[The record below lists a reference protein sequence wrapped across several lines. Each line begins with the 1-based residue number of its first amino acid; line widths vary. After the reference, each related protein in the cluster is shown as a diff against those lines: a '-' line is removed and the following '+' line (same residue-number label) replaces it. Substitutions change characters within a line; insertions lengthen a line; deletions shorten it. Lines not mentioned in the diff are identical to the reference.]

1 MNNVWNSGKMEM
13 KGKKKVMW
21 QRIIDNLQPGYII
34 LTFDSMEWVRGE
46 TIGYGSFSTV
56 TLATPTDNDSGEFP
70 PLMAVKSS
78 DSYAR
83 QREIGDCDEIVRCYG
98 EDRTVENGDEMY
110 NLFLEYAS
118 RGSLGSN
125 LKKLNGEGLPEATVC
140 RYTGSVLRGLRHIHA
155 NGFAHCD
162 LKLRNILLCCDG
174 AVKIADFGLAKRTE
188 EVTASSGVQIRGM
201 PLSEADVWALGCAV
215 VEMFIGETAWSF
227 KEGSHF
233 MSLLI
238 RMVSERNFRGFPRT
252 CRDKEETFCQNPKK
266 RWTAEMLLNHPFIAV
281 DLDPDDLEE
290 TDIHLKTEDV
300 STSPR
305 CPFEFADWVSASSD
319 SETQYRPFDSL
330 DERIASLATDLIPDW
345 SVTSNWVT
353 PLKKKE
359 SILGFHVAMGSAHSN
374 ESVED

>member
-1 MNNVWNSGKMEM
+1 
-13 KGKKKVMW
+13 
-21 QRIIDNLQPGYII
+21 
-34 LTFDSMEWVRGE
+34 
-46 TIGYGSFSTV
+46 
-56 TLATPTDNDSGEFP
+56 
-70 PLMAVKSS
+70 
-78 DSYAR
+78 
-83 QREIGDCDEIVRCYG
+83 
-98 EDRTVENGDEMY
+98 MY

-125 LKKLNGEGLPEATVC
+125 LKKLNGEGLPEATVR

-201 PLSEADVWALGCAV
+201 PLYMAPESVNDNEYRSEADVWALGCAV
-215 VEMFIGETAWSF
+215 E
-227 KEGSHF
+227 
-233 MSLLI
+233 L
-238 RMVSERNFRGFPRT
+238 PRIPENLSGQG
-252 CRDKEETFCQNPKK
+252 RDFLSKCFVKDPKK

-305 CPFEFADWVSASSD
+305 CPFDSPIGFLLPPIQKRINAVSTFRFA
-319 SETQYRPFDSL
+319 
-330 DERIASLATDLIPDW
+330 
-345 SVTSNWVT
+345 
-353 PLKKKE
+353 
-359 SILGFHVAMGSAHSN
+359 G
-374 ESVED
+374 

>member
-1 MNNVWNSGKMEM
+1 
-13 KGKKKVMW
+13 
-21 QRIIDNLQPGYII
+21 
-34 LTFDSMEWVRGE
+34 
-46 TIGYGSFSTV
+46 
-56 TLATPTDNDSGEFP
+56 
-70 PLMAVKSS
+70 
-78 DSYAR
+78 
-83 QREIGDCDEIVRCYG
+83 
-98 EDRTVENGDEMY
+98 MY

-125 LKKLNGEGLPEATVC
+125 LKKLNGEGLPEATVR

-162 LKLRNILLCCDG
+162 LKLRNILLCGDG

-201 PLSEADVWALGCAV
+201 PLYMAPESVNDNEYGSEADVWALGCAV

-252 CRDKEETFCQNPKK
+252 CRDKGETFCQSALG
-266 RWTAEMLLNHPFIAV
+266 RVHIAE
-281 DLDPDDLEE
+281 
-290 TDIHLKTEDV
+290 
-300 STSPR
+300 R

-353 PLKKKE
+353 
-359 SILGFHVAMGSAHSN
+359 VR
-374 ESVED
+374 